1 MKKIYSSL
9 LALVAIVTMSM
20 SAGAAVT
27 VRLVDPAE
35 GAVTNPG
42 HFPDITVNVGD
53 AMEQVQVVTMSSDA
67 GESVECPWAFDFDS
81 FAGMVVD
88 CSKVTKSGKWTL
100 TIPAGALDLEGE
112 SNDAVSFSWDYT
124 NPDAGSGSGEA
135 SALTFEANAINVVD
149 AATVKVP
156 AGGSFENTTGF
167 PNINFTFS
175 VKDVV
180 PAESTLTLTSD
191 KGYSKAITLNHM
203 FYDMGYSEDMILMVG
218 NENVTESGV
227 YSIELPEGFFS
238 VGDSKSAAQTLS
250 WTYTNPNQSGPVDDG
265 DLVVNSLTI
274 GSVDIL
280 TAKKLA
286 DIAPGTAIKAS
297 IKPIPEAVM
306 LKLSVTNKDNGEAIR
321 NYEIY
326 DIPTNPD
333 VNVDPAAGVYSTKQ
347 AGKATTKFYVGSTYN
362 IQVTAYS
369 STNANNPANT
379 VWGPVDIEFE
389 GETVPYQYSPVTVVS
404 VEPSD
409 GFEVTDPSQPVVITF
424 SAPVAEVTCS
434 ASTGGQAAVITDM
447 DPYMTASADKTV
459 WTVRPGASFWN
470 GCDTD
475 MMFDF
480 TAKDDQGLVVKGNQ
494 GVDAGSFY
502 RVTLGCFLAWPEVAL
517 NPASGMVEEL
527 YSFTVENSRGINMSY
542 NAVPYVVD
550 AAGNQTKVDMNDL
563 QLFDPKGRNLNDIPM
578 TEEVKAVKMIFHL
591 TQAITEPGAYT
602 FVAPRSTFAIGTEY
616 DGEYNRYQETAYTV
630 VKMPKTKVNVE
641 LVNFAKAQFE
651 VLSGRS
657 ATVNL
662 TPAADWKLASLK
674 LGETDVTADVVNNA
688 YTIADVEGEE
698 VSLVA
703 TYEFAHEVQM
713 IESSG
718 ILSVG
723 SKEVK
728 VYNENDNIVVEGV
741 AEGDVVKIYTVNG
754 MLIGSMTATQ
764 DVVKVS
770 CPAGQVYVVLVNDAA
785 VKIKH

>member
-306 LKLSVTNKDNGEAIR
+306 LKLSVTNKDNGEVIR

-326 DIPTNPD
+326 DMPTNPD
-333 VNVDPAAGVYSTKQ
+333 VNADPANGVYSTKQ
-347 AGKATTKFYVGSTYN
+347 GGKATTKFYVDRKS
-362 IQVTAYS
+362 V
-369 STNANNPANT
+369 
-379 VWGPVDIEFE
+379 VWE
-389 GETVPYQYSPVTVVS
+389 
-404 VEPSD
+404 
-409 GFEVTDPSQPVVITF
+409 
-424 SAPVAEVTCS
+424 
-434 ASTGGQAAVITDM
+434 
-447 DPYMTASADKTV
+447 
-459 WTVRPGASFWN
+459 R
-470 GCDTD
+470 
-475 MMFDF
+475 
-480 TAKDDQGLVVKGNQ
+480 
-494 GVDAGSFY
+494 
-502 RVTLGCFLAWPEVAL
+502 
-517 NPASGMVEEL
+517 
-527 YSFTVENSRGINMSY
+527 
-542 NAVPYVVD
+542 
-550 AAGNQTKVDMNDL
+550 
-563 QLFDPKGRNLNDIPM
+563 
-578 TEEVKAVKMIFHL
+578 
-591 TQAITEPGAYT
+591 
-602 FVAPRSTFAIGTEY
+602 
-616 DGEYNRYQETAYTV
+616 
-630 VKMPKTKVNVE
+630 
-641 LVNFAKAQFE
+641 
-651 VLSGRS
+651 VLS
-657 ATVNL
+657 TV
-662 TPAADWKLASLK
+662 
-674 LGETDVTADVVNNA
+674 
-688 YTIADVEGEE
+688 
-698 VSLVA
+698 
-703 TYEFAHEVQM
+703 
-713 IESSG
+713 
-718 ILSVG
+718 
-723 SKEVK
+723 
-728 VYNENDNIVVEGV
+728 
-741 AEGDVVKIYTVNG
+741 
-754 MLIGSMTATQ
+754 
-764 DVVKVS
+764 
-770 CPAGQVYVVLVNDAA
+770 
-785 VKIKH
+785 